1 MQCPRCGVALER
13 KTVRGRSTEIDRCP
27 TCGGIWFD
35 DGEIAELLGIP
46 RSAIRLIPADASTTK
61 LLCPRCKLTLHIF
74 AYPGTM
80 TVVEGCRQ
88 CGGIRLDAGEFE
100 EIRRSQRTSR
110 MECPKCGHEQ
120 TRADTCAQCGVIM
133 NKATS
138 VRTRPETKSAPP
150 ALHAEIAG
158 VKGTLIRFI
167 DRSLSAMLQGIRQ
180 G

>member
-1 MQCPRCGVALER
+1 MQCPRCAVALER
-13 KTVRGRSTEIDRCP
+13 KTVRGRVTEIDRCP

-35 DGEIAELLGIP
+35 DGEIAELLGMP
-46 RSAIRLIPADASTTK
+46 RSGVRMIPAEARAAR
-61 LLCPRCKLTLHIF
+61 LPCPRCNQALYIF

-120 TRADTCAQCGVIM
+120 MRADACAQCGVIM
-133 NKATS
+133 DKAIS
-138 VRTRPETKSAPP
+138 ARPPRAPRAAPP
-150 ALHAEIAG
+150 DMHGEIAG
-158 VKGTLIRFI
+158 LKGMLIRFI
-167 DRSLSAMLQGIRQ
+167 DRSLSAMLRGLRP